1 MIGTERGN
9 MKRQLDLSRSEK
21 ENLINEWIPSARDRD
36 ILKRRLVDG
45 IAFESLGEE
54 FHLSTQRIK
63 VIVYQGIDKLSLHL

>member
-1 MIGTERGN
+1 MTVFYCFSKWTKVGE
-9 MKRQLDLSRSEK
+9 
-21 ENLINEWIPSARDRD
+21 RD

-63 VIVYQGIDKLSLHL
+63 VIVYQGIDELSLHS